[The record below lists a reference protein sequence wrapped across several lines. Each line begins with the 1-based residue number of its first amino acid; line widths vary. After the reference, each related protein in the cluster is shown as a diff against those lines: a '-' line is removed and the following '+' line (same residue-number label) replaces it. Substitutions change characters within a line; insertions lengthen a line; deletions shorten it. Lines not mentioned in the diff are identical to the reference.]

1 MKHTLALF
9 ALLAA
14 CVSTAEA
21 QQRRPPRR
29 TPARAPVTAPA
40 PAPTPAPSVGAGALD
55 TRYVTRR
62 AAGAWQP
69 RCVATRGCATPR
81 PISRC
86 AQPAPNVRLA
96 AAQSFGEVVDQRFQ
110 LSGQRVRVRGRLEA
124 GGGCTEMAC
133 PSGVCCNHCS
143 GVITLIGRATTSLH
157 SLVLC
162 ANQAPAFT
170 CTGDDSGLCCGTEVP
185 AGDVVVEGVLAPIA
199 NSGGAW
205 RIDGPTLCV
214 E

>member
-1 MKHTLALF
+1 MKHTVALF

-21 QQRRPPRR
+21 QHRRPPRR

-40 PAPTPAPSVGAGALD
+40 PTPAPVADAGPLD
-55 TRYVTRR
+55 TRYVTQRG
-62 AAGAWQP
+62 AGTWEP
-69 RCVATRGCATPR
+69 RCVASRGCATPR
-81 PISRC
+81 AIPRC

-96 AAQSFGEVVDQRFQ
+96 AVQSFGEVVDARFS
-110 LSGQRVRVRGRLEA
+110 LTGQRVRVRGRLQA

-133 PSGVCCNHCS
+133 PDHACCNHCNGS
-143 GVITLIGRATTSLH
+143 ITLVGQATTSLH
-157 SLVLC
+157 SLVLG
-162 ANQAPAFT
+162 ADRDPAFA
-170 CTGDDSGLCCGTEVP
+170 CTGDDSGLCCGTAV
-185 AGDVVVEGVLAPIA
+185 ATGDVVVEGVLSPVA

-205 RIDGPTLCV
+205 RIDAPTLCA